1 MTYICT
7 PFYDVNNARIKIL
20 VPILLFMLTRVLTPL
35 CSCEKCNGQ
44 GRIIKST
51 CPHCSG
57 QKVTQG
63 EELLTVVIEQG
74 MPEDHSIVSCSG
86 KTISTALLK

>member
-1 MTYICT
+1 VRVY
-7 PFYDVNNARIKIL
+7 
-20 VPILLFMLTRVLTPL
+20 VLTGL
-35 CSCEKCNGQ
+35 GSCEKCHGQ

-57 QKVTQG
+57 HKVVQG

-74 MPEDHSIVSCSG
+74 MPEDHSIVSRSRV
-86 KTISTALLK
+86 